1 MKEPFFDD
9 HINSAIRFQLAAE
22 AFKIPPST
30 DYPLMVSI
38 KPPSAPKSVR
48 RPSRE
53 PYYTRSLSSR
63 SASSSSS
70 YAKLSDI
77 FDYGYLDHIRSQ
89 EHENALV
96 FDSDSDYE
104 DVYAPEV
111 QEDAKAIE
119 KQEIIAEN
127 VRSFKKLSNCDDLES
142 EEESGLE
149 DYSVHMLTF
158 NVNAR
163 AQYTRPPRRS
173 SSVSSDY
180 FDEPTPRDDLDP
192 LKISSHPKFAA
203 PSCKNTFPDT
213 ILPSPSVDLEEYA
226 EKCAT
231 DFPKPEMRSNLP
243 PATFRKLHV
252 VDDYGVN
259 CQSRDLRDDFEG
271 SQPMF
276 VI

>member
-9 HINSAIRFQLAAE
+9 HVNSAIRFQLAAE

-38 KPPSAPKSVR
+38 EPPSAPKSVR

-53 PYYTRSLSSR
+53 PYYTRTLSSR

-77 FDYGYLDHIRSQ
+77 FDYGYLDQIRSE

-111 QEDAKAIE
+111 QDDAKPMAKPGMISE
-119 KQEIIAEN
+119 K
-127 VRSFKKLSNCDDLES
+127 FKNSKEFSHCDDLES
-142 EEESGLE
+142 EDESGLE

-213 ILPSPSVDLEEYA
+213 ILPSPSVDLEEYT

-231 DFPKPEMRSNLP
+231 DFPKRETRSNLP
-243 PATFRKLHV
+243 AAGFRKMHV
-252 VDDYGVN
+252 IDDYGIN
-259 CQSRDLRDDFEG
+259 CRSRGPRDDFEG

-276 VI
+276 LI